1 MGKGEGRLA
10 LRVLEASRNQLFFA
24 HRFLE
29 QALFRLKWKAVR
41 GITFGSDGE
50 YFYYDERYVLR
61 QYMQDPGQVVRGYL
75 HTVMHCL
82 YQHPFLAPSR
92 RVYWDLAADIAAES
106 LSEEI
111 LQDEQEQEAQQQ
123 RREVI
128 KTLEAELGAMSA
140 KKISHYLENHFLGKG
155 RICGMGFS
163 ELCSLFRQDEHAM
176 WYSEEPGTGRKEE
189 TEREERRT
197 GREKQGTEREEI
209 EEEQGAE
216 DQEGAGEDREETGG
230 DEKERKEANRKETE
244 EGREKKK
251 TGRGKTEAGRE
262 ETEAGSEETETGRG
276 GTETGRE
283 RAEAVKL
290 GQVWKHTAQQVM
302 VELQA
307 VSKSA
312 KGDQAGTVIRSLGA
326 VTRENY
332 DYSVFLQKFAL
343 RREERMGTDQ
353 DEFDYIFY
361 TYGLNLFRKVPLIE
375 PLEYKE
381 VQVIREFVIA
391 IDTSGSCAGELVE
404 RFLVKTCNILRQ
416 TETFALKVNIHIIQ
430 CDAEVQEDVKIESQG
445 QLEEYISHLELKGF
459 GGTDFR
465 PVFKY
470 VDNLLETGEL
480 GRVEGLLYFTDGYG
494 SFPVRP
500 PWYRTAFVFLDRAE
514 DVKVPPW
521 AMKVYLEETEL

>member
-189 TEREERRT
+189 TEREERRMCMMM
-197 GREKQGTEREEI
+197 
-209 EEEQGAE
+209 APFY
-216 DQEGAGEDREETGG
+216 
-230 DEKERKEANRKETE
+230 
-244 EGREKKK
+244 
-251 TGRGKTEAGRE
+251 
-262 ETEAGSEETETGRG
+262 
-276 GTETGRE
+276 
-283 RAEAVKL
+283 
-290 GQVWKHTAQQVM
+290 
-302 VELQA
+302 
-307 VSKSA
+307 
-312 KGDQAGTVIRSLGA
+312 
-326 VTRENY
+326 VT
-332 DYSVFLQKFAL
+332 
-343 RREERMGTDQ
+343 
-353 DEFDYIFY
+353 
-361 TYGLNLFRKVPLIE
+361 
-375 PLEYKE
+375 
-381 VQVIREFVIA
+381 
-391 IDTSGSCAGELVE
+391 C
-404 RFLVKTCNILRQ
+404 
-416 TETFALKVNIHIIQ
+416 
-430 CDAEVQEDVKIESQG
+430 
-445 QLEEYISHLELKGF
+445 
-459 GGTDFR
+459 
-465 PVFKY
+465 
-470 VDNLLETGEL
+470 
-480 GRVEGLLYFTDGYG
+480 
-494 SFPVRP
+494 
-500 PWYRTAFVFLDRAE
+500 
-514 DVKVPPW
+514 
-521 AMKVYLEETEL
+521 

>member
-262 ETEAGSEETETGRG
+262 
-276 GTETGRE
+276 
-283 RAEAVKL
+283 
-290 GQVWKHTAQQVM
+290 
-302 VELQA
+302 
-307 VSKSA
+307 
-312 KGDQAGTVIRSLGA
+312 
-326 VTRENY
+326 
-332 DYSVFLQKFAL
+332 
-343 RREERMGTDQ
+343 
-353 DEFDYIFY
+353 
-361 TYGLNLFRKVPLIE
+361 
-375 PLEYKE
+375 
-381 VQVIREFVIA
+381 
-391 IDTSGSCAGELVE
+391 SGS
-404 RFLVKTCNILRQ
+404 I
-416 TETFALKVNIHIIQ
+416 
-430 CDAEVQEDVKIESQG
+430 
-445 QLEEYISHLELKGF
+445 
-459 GGTDFR
+459 R
-465 PVFKY
+465 P
-470 VDNLLETGEL
+470 N
-480 GRVEGLLYFTDGYG
+480 R
-494 SFPVRP
+494 
-500 PWYRTAFVFLDRAE
+500 
-514 DVKVPPW
+514 
-521 AMKVYLEETEL
+521 

>member
-1 MGKGEGRLA
+1 MGKGQGRLA

-111 LQDEQEQEAQQQ
+111 LQDEQEQEAQRQ
-123 RREVI
+123 RRELI
-128 KTLEAELGAMSA
+128 KTLESELGAMSA

-230 DEKERKEANRKETE
+230 DEKGREEANRKETE
-244 EGREKKK
+244 EDREKKK
-251 TGRGKTEAGRE
+251 TGRGETEAGRGENETGRE
-262 ETEAGSEETETGRG
+262 ETEAGRGETG
-276 GTETGRE
+276 TGRE
-283 RAEAVKL
+283 RAEAAKL

-307 VSKSA
+307 FSKSA

>member
-1 MGKGEGRLA
+1 
-10 LRVLEASRNQLFFA
+10 
-24 HRFLE
+24 
-29 QALFRLKWKAVR
+29 
-41 GITFGSDGE
+41 
-50 YFYYDERYVLR
+50 
-61 QYMQDPGQVVRGYL
+61 
-75 HTVMHCL
+75 
-82 YQHPFLAPSR
+82 
-92 RVYWDLAADIAAES
+92 
-106 LSEEI
+106 
-111 LQDEQEQEAQQQ
+111 
-123 RREVI
+123 
-128 KTLEAELGAMSA
+128 
-140 KKISHYLENHFLGKG
+140 
-155 RICGMGFS
+155 
-163 ELCSLFRQDEHAM
+163 
-176 WYSEEPGTGRKEE
+176 
-189 TEREERRT
+189 
-197 GREKQGTEREEI
+197 
-209 EEEQGAE
+209 
-216 DQEGAGEDREETGG
+216 
-230 DEKERKEANRKETE
+230 
-244 EGREKKK
+244 
-251 TGRGKTEAGRE
+251 
-262 ETEAGSEETETGRG
+262 
-276 GTETGRE
+276 
-283 RAEAVKL
+283 
-290 GQVWKHTAQQVM
+290 
-302 VELQA
+302 
-307 VSKSA
+307 
-312 KGDQAGTVIRSLGA
+312 
-326 VTRENY
+326 
-332 DYSVFLQKFAL
+332 
-343 RREERMGTDQ
+343 MGTDQ

-480 GRVEGLLYFTDGYG
+480 GKVEGLLYFTDGYG